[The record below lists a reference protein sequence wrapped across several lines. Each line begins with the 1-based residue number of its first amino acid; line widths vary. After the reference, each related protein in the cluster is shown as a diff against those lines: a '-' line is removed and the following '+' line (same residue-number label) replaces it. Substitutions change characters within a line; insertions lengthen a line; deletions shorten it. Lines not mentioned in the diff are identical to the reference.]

1 MLYPSLFFVVVEWA
15 LFLLRLFYVGEK
27 MAQVLTQF
35 DTIAAISTPI
45 GEGGISIVRLSG
57 EDAVAIANKLFK
69 GADLTQV
76 PSHTI
81 HYGHIVDPKTKDVV
95 DETMVS
101 VLRAPKTFT
110 REDMVEI
117 NCHGGMIV
125 TNDILQLLLANGAR
139 MADPGEFTKRAFMN
153 GRIDLTQAESVMDIV
168 RAKTDKSRQV
178 AMTQLA
184 GGLLDKIRTMR
195 QELLDTMAH
204 EEVNIDYPEYDM
216 DDLTSQ
222 EMKKKAEEVSK
233 QIDQLLKTAQEG
245 KIIRNGLATA
255 IVGRPNVGKSSL
267 LNYLTQDDKAIVTD
281 IAGTT
286 RDTLEEYVSVKGV
299 PLKLIDT
306 AGIHHTEI
314 PQSKKKSRLRSKK
327 AIAEADLVLLLLDA
341 SQDLTDEDKNLL
353 NLTAN
358 KKRIIILNKQDL
370 GTKISQE
377 MIREITDNPIIVTS
391 ILKQENMAALENAIE
406 QLFFSGIENSQNQ
419 ILVTNQRQA
428 GLLAKAKQSLEDV
441 VNGIDDAMP
450 LDLVQIDLKNA
461 WDTLGEI
468 TGESAPDELITQLFS
483 QFCLGK

>member
-1 MLYPSLFFVVVEWA
+1 
-15 LFLLRLFYVGEK
+15 

-69 GADLTQV
+69 GADLTKV
-76 PSHTI
+76 PTNTI
-81 HYGHIVDPKTKDVV
+81 HYGHIVDPKTQEVV

-125 TNDILQLLLANGAR
+125 TNDILQLLLANGAG

-184 GGLLDKIRTMR
+184 GGLLEKIKTLR

-222 EMKKKAEEVSK
+222 EMKKKAQEVSK
-233 QIDQLLKTAQEG
+233 QIEQLLQTAQEG

-306 AGIHHTEI
+306 AGIHHTEDKVEKI
-314 PQSKKKSRLRSKK
+314 GVERSKK
-327 AIAEADLVLLLLDA
+327 AIKEADLVLLLLDA
-341 SQDLTDEDKNLL
+341 SQDLTAEDKRLL
-353 NLTAN
+353 DLTAN

-377 MIREITDNPIIVTS
+377 MIKNLTDNPIIVTS
-391 ILKQENMAALENAIE
+391 ILKQKNMDALENAIE
-406 QLFFSGIENSQNQ
+406 KLFFSGIENSQNQ

-441 VNGIDDAMP
+441 ISGINDAMP

>member
-1 MLYPSLFFVVVEWA
+1 
-15 LFLLRLFYVGEK
+15 

-69 GADLTQV
+69 GADLTKV
-76 PSHTI
+76 PTHTI
-81 HYGHIVDPKTKDVV
+81 HYGHIVDPKTQEVV

-184 GGLLDKIRTMR
+184 GGLLEKIKTMR

-222 EMKKKAEEVSK
+222 EMKKKAQEVSK
-233 QIDQLLKTAQEG
+233 QIEQLLQTAQEG

-306 AGIHHTEI
+306 AGIHHTEDKVEKI
-314 PQSKKKSRLRSKK
+314 GVERSKK
-327 AIAEADLVLLLLDA
+327 AIKEADLVLLLLDA
-341 SQDLTDEDKNLL
+341 SQDLTAEDKRLL
-353 NLTAN
+353 DLTAN
-358 KKRIIILNKQDL
+358 KKRIIILNKKDL

-377 MIREITDNPIIVTS
+377 MIKNLTDNPIIVTS
-391 ILKQENMAALENAIE
+391 ILKQKNMDALENAIE
-406 QLFFSGIENSQNQ
+406 KLFFSGIENSQNQ

-441 VNGIDDAMP
+441 ISGINDAMP

>member
-1 MLYPSLFFVVVEWA
+1 
-15 LFLLRLFYVGEK
+15 

-69 GADLTQV
+69 GADLTKV
-76 PSHTI
+76 PTHTI
-81 HYGHIVDPKTKDVV
+81 HYGHIVDPKTQEVV

-184 GGLLDKIRTMR
+184 GGLLEKIKTMR

-222 EMKKKAEEVSK
+222 EMKKKAQEVSK
-233 QIDQLLKTAQEG
+233 QIEQLLQTAQEG

-306 AGIHHTEI
+306 AGIHNTEDKVEKI
-314 PQSKKKSRLRSKK
+314 GVERSKK
-327 AIAEADLVLLLLDA
+327 AIKEADLVLLLLDA
-341 SQDLTDEDKNLL
+341 SQDLTAEDKRLL
-353 NLTAN
+353 DLTAN

-377 MIREITDNPIIVTS
+377 MIKNLTDNPIIVTS
-391 ILKQENMAALENAIE
+391 ILKQKNMDALENAIE
-406 QLFFSGIENSQNQ
+406 KLFFSGIENSQNQ

-441 VNGIDDAMP
+441 ISGINDAMP

>member
-1 MLYPSLFFVVVEWA
+1 
-15 LFLLRLFYVGEK
+15 

-35 DTIAAISTPI
+35 DTIAASSTPI

-69 GADLTQV
+69 GADLTKV
-76 PSHTI
+76 PTHTI
-81 HYGHIVDPKTKDVV
+81 HYGHIVDPKTQEVV

-184 GGLLDKIRTMR
+184 GGLLEKIKTMR

-222 EMKKKAEEVSK
+222 EMKKKAQEVSK
-233 QIDQLLKTAQEG
+233 QIEQLLQTAQEG

-306 AGIHHTEI
+306 AGIHHTEDKVEKI
-314 PQSKKKSRLRSKK
+314 GVERSKK
-327 AIAEADLVLLLLDA
+327 AIKEADLVLLLLDA
-341 SQDLTDEDKNLL
+341 SQDLTAEDKRLL
-353 NLTAN
+353 DLTAN

-377 MIREITDNPIIVTS
+377 MIKNLTDNPIIVTS
-391 ILKQENMAALENAIE
+391 ILKQKNMDALENAIE
-406 QLFFSGIENSQNQ
+406 KLFFSGIENSQNQ

-441 VNGIDDAMP
+441 ISGINDAMP

>member
-1 MLYPSLFFVVVEWA
+1 
-15 LFLLRLFYVGEK
+15 

-69 GADLTQV
+69 GADLTKV
-76 PSHTI
+76 PTHTI
-81 HYGHIVDPKTKDVV
+81 HYGHIVDPKTQEVV

-184 GGLLDKIRTMR
+184 GGLLEKIKTMR

-204 EEVNIDYPEYDM
+204 EEVKIDYPEYDM

-222 EMKKKAEEVSK
+222 EMKKKAQEVSK
-233 QIDQLLKTAQEG
+233 QIEQLLQTAQEG

-306 AGIHHTEI
+306 AGIHHTEDKVEKI
-314 PQSKKKSRLRSKK
+314 GVERSKK
-327 AIAEADLVLLLLDA
+327 AIKEADLVLLLLDA
-341 SQDLTDEDKNLL
+341 SQDLTAEDKRLL
-353 NLTAN
+353 DLTAN

-377 MIREITDNPIIVTS
+377 MIKNLTDNPIIVTS
-391 ILKQENMAALENAIE
+391 ILKQKNMDALENAIE
-406 QLFFSGIENSQNQ
+406 KLFFSGIENSQNQ

-441 VNGIDDAMP
+441 ISGINDAMP